1 MISVIAVW
9 NADLSDVVR
18 EIYTD
23 ANLLSTIP
31 VRLKHYRGSRDVVN
45 ESVVSHHDP
54 SVIEE
59 VHKLQTD
66 GEPVGLREAHGAR
79 GVNYVGH
86 VLDDAV

>member
-1 MISVIAVW
+1 MSEIAVW

-31 VRLKHYRGSRDVVN
+31 VRLKHYRGSRDIVN
-45 ESVVSHHDP
+45 ESVVPHHHP

-59 VHKLQTD
+59 VHQLQTD
-66 GEPVGLREAHGAR
+66 GEPVGLGGAHRAR
-79 GVNYVGH
+79 GVNHVGH
-86 VLDDAV
+86 VLYDAV